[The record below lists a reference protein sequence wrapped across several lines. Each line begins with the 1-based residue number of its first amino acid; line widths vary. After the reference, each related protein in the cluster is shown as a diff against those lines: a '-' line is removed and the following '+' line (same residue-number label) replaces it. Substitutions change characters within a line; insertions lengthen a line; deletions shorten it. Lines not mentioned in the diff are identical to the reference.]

1 MIKIFTRLDFTLKL
15 ELLKRYST
23 NYYKLQYS
31 EVSTQTTQYNNN
43 QLKTKMPYYKYVQL
57 KF

>member
-1 MIKIFTRLDFTLKL
+1 MIKIFTRLDFTIKLK
-15 ELLKRYST
+15 LLKRYST

-43 QLKTKMPYYKYVQL
+43 QLKTKTPYYKYVQL